1 MTPQRRAERCAE
13 IMWATDAASQHIGLS
28 LDRIG
33 PGTAVMTL
41 VVQPRHLNGHGICH
55 GGIIFALADS
65 AFAFAC
71 NSHNRVTV
79 AQENSI
85 TYLEPA
91 KADDTLTA
99 HAQEAAT
106 TGRSGVYD
114 VTVTTAD
121 GRRIALFR
129 GLSRSI
135 KGQHFEE

>member
-13 IMWATDAASQHIGLS
+13 IMWATDAASQHFGLS
-28 LDRIG
+28 LERVG
-33 PGTAVMTL
+33 PGSAVMTL

-55 GGIIFALADS
+55 GGVIFSLADS

-85 TYLEPA
+85 TFLEPA
-91 KADDTLTA
+91 RVDDILTA
-99 HAQEAAT
+99 RAQEAAT

-114 VTVTTAD
+114 VTVTRTD
-121 GRRIALFR
+121 GSKVALFR